1 MVNSYDDFLPLIVT
15 SPSGA
20 GKTTLVRRLL
30 ARFGDMT
37 QSVSVTT
44 RAPRAGEVDGRDYH
58 FVSPSDFEGMV
69 ARGAFAEWAEV
80 HGHHYGTS
88 LEKMLEARGRYR
100 GMVFVI
106 DPQGARQLKARVPDA
121 VGVFVLPPSLA
132 VLEARLRGRAT
143 DSEETIARRMCNAL
157 GELTHYGLFDYVV
170 VNDDLD
176 AASDEMCAIVTAER
190 ARRWR
195 RAAAVERVL
204 HGGAAKPTA

>member
-1 MVNSYDDFLPLIVT
+1 MNAHDDFLPLIVT

-30 ARFGDMT
+30 ARFGDMA

-44 RAPRAGEVDGRDYH
+44 RAPRMGEVDGHDYH
-58 FVSPSDFEGMV
+58 FVTATDFSTMV

-80 HGHHYGTS
+80 HGHRYGTS
-88 LEKMLEARGRYR
+88 LEKMEAARDRLR

-106 DPQGARQLKARVPDA
+106 DTQGARQLKARVPDA
-121 VGVFVLPPSLA
+121 VGVFVLPPSME
-132 VLEARLRGRAT
+132 VLEGRLRGRGT
-143 DSEETIARRMCNAL
+143 DSDETIARRMHNAR

-170 VNDDLD
+170 INDDLD
-176 AASDEMCAIVTAER
+176 TASDELCSIVTAER

-195 RAAAVERVL
+195 RAGAAERVI
-204 HGGAAKPTA
+204 HGATVR

>member
-1 MVNSYDDFLPLIVT
+1 MTRVVHVYEDFLPLIVT

-30 ARFGDMT
+30 ARYPDMT

-44 RAPRAGEVDGRDYH
+44 RAPREGEVDGRDYH
-58 FVSPSDFEGMV
+58 FVTVQDFRAME

-80 HGHHYGTS
+80 HGHLYGTS
-88 LEKMLEARGRYR
+88 LEKMIEARLRLR

-106 DPQGARQLKARVPDA
+106 DTQGARQLKARVPEA
-121 VGVFVLPPSLA
+121 IGVFVLPPSLTE
-132 VLEARLRGRAT
+132 LERRLRGRAT
-143 DSEETIARRMCNAL
+143 DSDETIARRMRNAL

-170 VNDDLD
+170 LNDDLD
-176 AASDEMCAIVTAER
+176 DASSELCAIVSSER

-195 RAAAVERVL
+195 RAAMAERVL
-204 HGGAAKPTA
+204 HGGAAK

>member
-1 MVNSYDDFLPLIVT
+1 MMLHAAEDFLPLIVT

-30 ARFGDMT
+30 ARHPELA

-44 RAPRAGEVDGRDYH
+44 RAPRQGEEDGRDYH
-58 FVSPSDFEGMV
+58 FVTRAAFDDMV

-80 HGHHYGTS
+80 HGQRYGTS
-88 LEKMLEARGRYR
+88 LEKVAEVRARVR

-106 DPQGARQLKARVPDA
+106 DQQGARQFKARVPEA

-132 VLEARLRGRAT
+132 ELERRLRGRGT
-143 DSEETIARRMCNAL
+143 DNEESVARRLRDARV
-157 GELTHYGLFDYVV
+157 ELTHYAMFDYVV

-176 AASDEMCAIVTAER
+176 AASAELDASVVAEG

-195 RAAAVERVL
+195 RANRVEAVLR
-204 HGGAAKPTA
+204 GA

>member
-1 MVNSYDDFLPLIVT
+1 MLHADEDFLPLIVT

-30 ARFGDMT
+30 ARHPELA

-44 RAPRAGEVDGRDYH
+44 RAPRTGEEDGRDYH
-58 FVSPSDFEGMV
+58 FVSRATFDEMV

-80 HGHHYGTS
+80 HGQRYGTS
-88 LEKMLEARGRYR
+88 LEKVAEVRPRVK

-106 DPQGARQLKARVPDA
+106 DQQGARQFKARVPEA
-121 VGVFVLPPSLA
+121 VGVFVLPPSLD
-132 VLEARLRGRAT
+132 VLERRLRGRGT
-143 DSEETIARRMCNAL
+143 DNEESVARRLRDARV
-157 GELTHYGLFDYVV
+157 ELTHYGLFDYVV

-176 AASDEMCAIVTAER
+176 AASAELEAVVVAER

-195 RAAAVERVL
+195 RAAAVESVL
-204 HGGAAKPTA
+204 RGG